1 MSLGSL
7 RLRLLLAGAVS
18 IFVALG
24 LAAFGLTLLF
34 KQHVERRVDVEL
46 NVYLD
51 QLVAGLDRSPSGD
64 LAVVHSP
71 ADPRFDQPL
80 SGLYWQIDV
89 GNGGKVLRSR
99 SLWDSALSLPAE
111 TDADDAV
118 RHHEISGPGGAKL
131 YLLQRYIELPD
142 RLGGSNAKLAV
153 ALDAEDIAKSVR
165 SFASELMP
173 FLLLIGTLLAA
184 ASWAQVS
191 IGLRPLTAIR
201 TSLAAIRSG
210 EAQRLGKEF
219 PDEVRPLAEEI
230 NALLNEREAAIEKA
244 KGRAAD
250 LAHGFKTPLQVLN
263 VEAERLKSKGEREI
277 ASEISSL
284 TEAMRR
290 HVDREL
296 ARARLSYSAK
306 DAMAGVKA
314 VVDRVVRVIERTPQG
329 QELEWTLSIP
339 QELNARIDADDL
351 AEVLGNL
358 IENAA
363 RHAKTGVSVSAQANG
378 SSVEIAVA
386 DDGSGIAEDRQR
398 EILARGQRLDTLSD
412 GAGLGLAIVTDV
424 LDAWG
429 GSLALANGRPGL
441 VATVRLPVATPRTQ
455 LS

>member
-24 LAAFGLTLLF
+24 LAAVGLTMLF
-34 KQHVERRVDVEL
+34 KQHVERRVDAEL
-46 NVYLD
+46 SVYLN
-51 QLVAGLDRSPSGD
+51 QLAAGLDRSASGD
-64 LAVVHSP
+64 LAVVHLP
-71 ADPRFDQPL
+71 ADPRFRQPL

-89 GNGGKVLRSR
+89 EHGKVLRSR
-99 SLWDSALSLPAE
+99 SLWDSALSLPPE
-111 TDADDAV
+111 TNADDVA
-118 RHHEISGPGGAKL
+118 RHHEISGPDGAKL

-142 RLGGSNAKLAV
+142 RLGGTKALLAV
-153 ALDAEDIAKSVR
+153 ALQAEDIREAVR
-165 SFASELMP
+165 SFASELVP

-184 ASWAQVS
+184 ASWVQVS
-191 IGLRPLTAIR
+191 IGLRPLTAVR
-201 TSLAAIRSG
+201 TRLAAIRSG
-210 EAQRLGKEF
+210 EVQRLGKEF

-230 NALLNEREAAIEKA
+230 DALLNERENAIEKA

-263 VEAERLKSKGEREI
+263 VEAERLKSKGESEI

-306 DAMAGVKA
+306 DAKAGVKA
-314 VVDRVVRVIERTPQG
+314 VIDRVVRVMQRTPQG
-329 QELEWTLSIP
+329 QDLEWSLSVP

-363 RHAKTGVSVSAQANG
+363 LHAKSSVSITARSQAGNI
-378 SSVEIAVA
+378 EIAVA
-386 DDGSGIAEDRQR
+386 DDGPGIAEERQQ
-398 EILARGQRLDTLSD
+398 EILARGRRLDTRSD

-429 GSLALANGRPGL
+429 GSLALANGNPGL
-441 VATVRLPVATPRTQ
+441 IATVHLPVVKPRTT
-455 LS
+455 LA